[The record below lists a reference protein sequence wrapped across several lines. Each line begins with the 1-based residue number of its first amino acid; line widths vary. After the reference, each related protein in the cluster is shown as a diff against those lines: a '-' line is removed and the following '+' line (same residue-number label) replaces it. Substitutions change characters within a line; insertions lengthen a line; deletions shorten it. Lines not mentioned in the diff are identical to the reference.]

1 MAKESW
7 FTVPQN
13 LLQVDRYTSKWL
25 QVDYEH
31 LQSGYRQTF
40 VDFPGGRLLNTSMVT
55 IGRHFENLQS
65 GSMQAFVLSRK
76 WQQVDLISYT
86 CTSQMVTSKLLYTS
100 KMVINRLFYI
110 SRQTYLSPK
119 LRKVDMFTWYLRYIC
134 FKVVAILLAVECHF
148 SLK

>member
-1 MAKESW
+1 MAKKSW

-65 GSMQAFVLSRK
+65 GSMQAFVFSRK
-76 WQQVDLISYT
+76 WQQVDLCIP
-86 CTSQMVTSKLLYTS
+86 VPPKWLLVNFCIPP
-100 KMVINRLFYI
+100 MVISRLLFI
-110 SRQTYLSPK
+110 SRQTCLSPK
-119 LRKVDMFTWYLRYIC
+119 LLQVDMSTSGIYASRWLQFYQQQRVI
-134 FKVVAILLAVECHF
+134 F
-148 SLK
+148 S